1 MTEFLH
7 ASWPVLAVI
16 FVLSASFTMFS
27 KKVADFLFAPKPGGH
42 PMVQVFK
49 LIAYMV
55 TWIFA
60 PIATAVIAL
69 LSLVAL
75 IGAFS

>member
-27 KKVADFLFAPKPGGH
+27 KKVADLLFAPKPGGH
-42 PMVQVFK
+42 PLVQVIK
-49 LIAYMV
+49 LVLYMM

-69 LSLVAL
+69 VSLLAL
-75 IGAFS
+75 IGAFA

>member
-1 MTEFLH
+1 MQDFLH
-7 ASWPVLAVI
+7 ASCPVLAII

-27 KKVADFLFAPKPGGH
+27 KQVADFLFAPKPGGH
-42 PMVQVFK
+42 PLVQVIK
-49 LIAYMV
+49 LMAYMM

-60 PIATAVIAL
+60 PIASAVIAL
-69 LSLVAL
+69 MSLVAL

>member
-1 MTEFLH
+1 MHEFLH

-16 FVLSASFTMFS
+16 FALSATFTMFS
-27 KKVADFLFAPKPGGH
+27 KQVADFLFSPKPGGH

-49 LIAYMV
+49 LIAYMF

-60 PIATAVIAL
+60 PIATGVIAL
-69 LSLVAL
+69 LSLLAL
-75 IGAFS
+75 IGAFA